1 MISQVYKSNSSM
13 QKFFQYEGGAL
24 ATFLGVSLLEINMI
38 LETGLLI
45 LGITSASLALREVII
60 KKRNNKNKEL

>member
-1 MISQVYKSNSSM
+1 M

-60 KKRNNKNKEL
+60 KKRNNKNNES

>member
-1 MISQVYKSNSSM
+1 MDATLNRNPM

-45 LGITSASLALREVII
+45 LGIASASLALREVII
-60 KKRNNKNKEL
+60 KKRNNKNDQS